1 MSIHRL
7 SLSISYLIQSLEE
20 EEQKLGPTK
29 ENPHFETPNAIQCH
43 GMEPMTNILIK
54 LSYWMYL
61 EASLRFNCPIPEPV
75 SLLISYALHPQKQ
88 HKISPSNVSVFSKLT
103 TQNIPPFER
112 ALH

>member
-75 SLLISYALHPQKQ
+75 ALLNFDAILMSTAEFG
-88 HKISPSNVSVFSKLT
+88 HKINNNRIL
-103 TQNIPPFER
+103 I
-112 ALH
+112 